1 MTSRQAPYPLKIFIV
16 AGEPS
21 GDVLAARLMKGLKD
35 LSGDRGIEFNGV
47 GGPLMAE
54 QGLKSLF
61 PMDELSIMGI
71 AEVLPQIPALLKRI
85 KQTADAA
92 VDFQPDAFIT
102 VDAPDFSFRVA
113 KKLENLPCPKIHYVA
128 PSVWAWREGRAA
140 KIARLYDHVLT
151 LLPFE
156 PPYFEKE
163 GMAASFV
170 GHSIIE
176 SGAGDGDGVAFRN
189 AHQIDKDVPLLM
201 VLPGSRRSEVNR
213 HLEVFKQT
221 VLQVQKSVP
230 DLQVVIPVVG
240 KSAEIVREA
249 IATWSLPVVIVQNP
263 DEKYDAMA
271 ACDVA
276 LAASGTVGLEL
287 ALANLPSV
295 IAYRMHPITAYLAR
309 KLVKLKYVNL
319 INILEDTEIVPEHI
333 LENCLVERLAPELIQ
348 LFTDELAREQ
358 QKTGY
363 KAAVQ
368 KLKSGDEL
376 PGVKAA
382 QAVLTEISNFRKTT
396 SN

>member
-1 MTSRQAPYPLKIFIV
+1 MTPGRTANPMKIFIV

-21 GDVLAARLMKGLKD
+21 GDVLAARLMKGLKELTGEREID
-35 LSGDRGIEFNGV
+35 FLGV

-54 QGLKSLF
+54 QGLSSLF

-85 KQTADAA
+85 KQTSDAA
-92 VDFQPDAFIT
+92 LNFKPDAFIT

-113 KKLENLPCPKIHYVA
+113 KNLKKLSCPKIHYVA

-140 KIARLYDHVLT
+140 KIARLYNNVLT

-176 SGAGDGDGVAFRN
+176 SGAGEGDGMRFRN
-189 AHQIDKDVPLLM
+189 AHQIVQEVPLLM

-240 KSAEIVREA
+240 KSAEIVKEA
-249 IATWSLPVVIVQNP
+249 VAAWSLPVVIVQNP
-263 DEKYDAMA
+263 DDKYDAMA
-271 ACDVA
+271 ACNVA

-295 IAYRMHPITAYLAR
+295 IAYRMHPVTAYLAR

-319 INILEDTEIVPEHI
+319 INILEDSEIVPEHI
-333 LENCLVERLAPELIQ
+333 LENCLVERLAPELVQ
-348 LFTDELAREQ
+348 LFTDERVRER
-358 QKTGY
+358 QKFCY
-363 KAAVQ
+363 KDAVQ
-368 KLKSGDEL
+368 KLQCEGEL
-376 PGVKAA
+376 PGLKAA
-382 QAVLTEISNFRKTT
+382 KVVLSEIENFRKTT

>member
-1 MTSRQAPYPLKIFIV
+1 MTGQQTLSPLKVFIV

-21 GDVLAARLMKGLKD
+21 GDVLAARLMQGLNE
-35 LSGDRGIEFNGV
+35 LIGTREIEFQGI
-47 GGPLMAE
+47 GGPLMVE

-61 PMDELSIMGI
+61 PMDELSIMGV

-85 KQTADAA
+85 KQTSDAA
-92 VDFQPDAFIT
+92 TDFQPDAFIT

-113 KKLENLPCPKIHYVA
+113 KKLEKLSCPKIHYVA

-176 SGAGDGDGVAFRN
+176 SGAGEGNGTRFRN
-189 AHQIDKDVPLLM
+189 AYQINKDAPLLM

-230 DLQVVIPVVG
+230 DLQIVIPVVG
-240 KSAEIVREA
+240 KSAEIVKEA
-249 IATWSLPVVIVQNP
+249 VAAWPLPVIIVQNP

-271 ACDVA
+271 ACNVA

-287 ALANLPSV
+287 ALADLPSV
-295 IAYRMHPITAYLAR
+295 IAYRMHPVTTYLAR

-319 INILEDTEIVPEHI
+319 INILEDSEIVPEHI

-348 LFTDELAREQ
+348 LFTDEFARER
-358 QKTGY
+358 QKAGY

-368 KLKSGDEL
+368 KLKCGDVL
-376 PGVKAA
+376 PGIKAA
-382 QAVLTEISNFRKTT
+382 EVVLAEITNFRKTT